1 MSRVPALPAGK
12 GMEATAIPRFG
23 RISASLRHFSVRD
36 VREYAPDRKDPC
48 SLSSDSERQRATGY
62 WHPKSGDRG
71 QVPTLRSLR
80 VRCTLL
86 TARWALGDRM
96 AVASRLQPMTR
107 KGLEDSGFAWLFE
120 STFLNQMD
128 GADQAKLLTLMS
140 WRMYGKD
147 AVLVVAGQKSDGMTL
162 IVEGE
167 AQVVIPAG
175 HSADTLFSR
184 IAMRTEAGDSV
195 VAKLAPGHVFGERS
209 LRKNTA
215 TNATVK
221 ALSPMRALHLA
232 TSDFNKAIAEMPAF
246 RDYID
251 GLVEMRDQAA
261 TITDLLLR
269 HAFLRQLGRDDIQ
282 RFVESGKLVKVYAG
296 QQVVRKGDRT
306 SDVYVVVRGKVGVI
320 GGEGN
325 AREIIATK
333 GPGWMFGHAAIL
345 LEVAR
350 TADIDALETTDL
362 LKVPATV
369 MMGIITRNP
378 TLYRHLYTELATTG
392 VKVGQKGAHQASLV
406 SIYGTKPGLGT
417 TSIGWGLAAALSREI
432 GDAMPGQDGAQRSWS
447 ASKVVF
453 IDMGGAAAVQKMH
466 LRTRRIEVGP
476 ATAEEL
482 LPPLGLIWPIRVLRP
497 YLPDQTMPLV
507 VELRKQMPHDA
518 WILVGAR
525 SQDSHD
531 KALLHEAQSV
541 VLVRS
546 SSDGSHETAAE
557 RHQYRIDAIRLTGGV
572 IPLESTSRASRVPD
586 DAATL
591 RRFENSAELHLLSTE
606 ATIFGRACRRLAR
619 ALIGKSVGLALGG
632 GGALGFAHIGLIRAM
647 EEAHIPIDYIA
658 GVSFGSVV
666 AGIYAAGRRDGIERL
681 VADRWVLIPTLLAG
695 FVSTAPFE
703 IAVRYLLN
711 REVMMSETEIPF
723 FPVGVDIHTGKEV
736 VRAHGSVGHGVRSSS
751 CLPGAY
757 PSLVVGGQRIVDGGM
772 HNNVPASV
780 VWQAGAHFIIASNI
794 IPDFP
799 FAPPGANSK
808 MIDLARLGLTRFDD
822 LMRSMF
828 LLMSQSGRDRAQ
840 LADYVFD
847 LQVRGFNVYDFAR
860 GDYLAK
866 AGYEQAQAIMPD
878 IEAAWR
884 HQGTGVAAAAAPAQA
899 ISTMVTAVSAEP
911 GA

>member
-1 MSRVPALPAGK
+1 
-12 GMEATAIPRFG
+12 
-23 RISASLRHFSVRD
+23 
-36 VREYAPDRKDPC
+36 
-48 SLSSDSERQRATGY
+48 
-62 WHPKSGDRG
+62 
-71 QVPTLRSLR
+71 
-80 VRCTLL
+80 
-86 TARWALGDRM
+86 M
-96 AVASRLQPMTR
+96 AVPSKVQAMTR
-107 KGLEDSGFAWLFE
+107 KGLEEAGFAWLFE
-120 STFLNQMD
+120 STFLNQLD
-128 GADQAKLLTLMS
+128 AADQAKLLTLMT

-147 AVLVVAGQKSDGMTL
+147 AVLVVAGNKSEGMTL

-175 HSADTLFSR
+175 HQGDTLFSR
-184 IAMRTEAGDSV
+184 FAMRTEGGDSV

-221 ALSPMRALHLA
+221 ALSPMRALQLA
-232 TSDFNKAIAEMPAF
+232 TADFNRAVAEMPAF

-269 HAFLRQLGRDDIQ
+269 HPFLRQLGRDDIQ
-282 RFVESGKLVKVYAG
+282 RFCEAGKLVKVTAG

-306 SDVYVVVRGKVGVI
+306 SDVYVVVRGRVGVI

-333 GPGWMFGHAAIL
+333 GPGWMFGHAAVL

-350 TADIDALETTDL
+350 TADIDALEPTEL
-362 LKVPATV
+362 LRVPATV
-369 MMGIITRNP
+369 MMGIVTRNP

-392 VKVGQKGAHQASLV
+392 VKVAQKAARQASLV

-417 TSIGWGLAAALSREI
+417 TSLGWGLAASLTREI
-432 GDAMPGQDGAQRSWS
+432 GDNAPMQDAATLPWS
-447 ASKVVF
+447 ATKVVL

-466 LRTRRIEVGP
+466 LRTRRMELGE

-482 LPPLGLIWPIRVLRP
+482 LPPLGQIWPIRVLRP
-497 YLPDQTMPLV
+497 YLPDQTMRLV
-507 VELRKQMPHDA
+507 TELRKNMPADG
-518 WILVGAR
+518 WLLVSAR

-531 KALLHEAQSV
+531 KAVLHEAQSV

-546 SSDGSHETAAE
+546 SSDGSHEAAAE
-557 RHQYRIDAIRLTGGV
+557 RHQYRVDAIRLMGGV
-572 IPLESTSRASRVPD
+572 LPLESTSRASRVPD
-586 DAATL
+586 DAPTL
-591 RRFENSAELHLLSTE
+591 RRFESAAELHLLSTE

-619 ALIGKSVGLALGG
+619 ALLGRSVGLALGG

-647 EEAHIPIDYIA
+647 EEARIPIDYIA

-681 VADRWVLIPTLLAG
+681 VAERWVLIPTLLGG
-695 FVSTAPFE
+695 FVTTMPFE
-703 IAVRYLLN
+703 WATRYLLGKD
-711 REVMMSETEIPF
+711 VMMSDTEIPF

-736 VRAHGSVGHGVRSSS
+736 VRAHGTVGHGVRSSS

-780 VWQAGAHFIIASNI
+780 TWQAGAHFIIASNI

-847 LQVRGFNVYDFAR
+847 LQVRGFNVYDFAK

-866 AGYEQAQAIMPD
+866 AGYEQAQTIMAD
-878 IEAAWR
+878 IESAWR
-884 HQGTGVAAAAAPAQA
+884 NQGIGVAAGAVAAQASSGAAPAHVA
-899 ISTMVTAVSAEP
+899 REP
-911 GA
+911 